1 LAIVWSEM
9 IALVLTSNQPT

>member
-1 LAIVWSEM
+1 M